1 MKCIRYS
8 RRYLQELFWRLV
20 ELRAQPKDE
29 QVRMGVLGHGCLDLR
44 NIVFQYDD
52 VSGRPIA
59 AKFLDFST
67 LTVASPVLD
76 ITYFLHSSVVPEL
89 ASHHHSLLIQIYHR
103 SHLEAVKSFG
113 MHGYEI
119 ELEDLLIEYQ
129 KKQEYGSM
137 MACLL
142 KPALF
147 VLQCINQE
155 KEKPNR

>member
-1 MKCIRYS
+1 MKLS
-8 RRYLQELFWRLV
+8 PSFSFEQ
-20 ELRAQPKDE
+20 DE

-89 ASHHHSLLIQIYHR
+89 ASHHHSLLLQIYHR

-119 ELEDLLIEYQ
+119 ELEDLVVEYQ
-129 KKQEYGSM
+129 KKQESR
-137 MACLL
+137 ATIFLCT
-142 KPALF
+142 PLF
-147 VLQCINQE
+147 ICSTSCPELCPMFPDGFFFLPGHIT
-155 KEKPNR
+155 

>member
-1 MKCIRYS
+1 M
-8 RRYLQELFWRLV
+8 

-155 KEKPNR
+155 KEKPSRYSFSSTQVFPMH

>member
-1 MKCIRYS
+1 
-8 RRYLQELFWRLV
+8 
-20 ELRAQPKDE
+20 
-29 QVRMGVLGHGCLDLR
+29 MGVLGHGCLDLR

-103 SHLEAVKSFG
+103 SHHEAVKSFG

-155 KEKPNR
+155 KEKPNRYSFSSTEVS